1 MRTNAGHC
9 REDMNIE
16 DIHCQIVMRRQRN
29 NQILRELE
37 GGESEMFGG
46 TTSHNNL
53 YEQAGETDTFISRH
67 NSVNKGGTSLLDRT
81 GEHNQTCVP
90 VKEVE
95 ILGPDYCSKR
105 PIFLPLHFPDMLV
118 QQQSAQQQ
126 AQQQA
131 QQEPS
136 NVLSTQSS
144 KPPQ

>member
-46 TTSHNNL
+46 TSHNNL
-53 YEQAGETDTFISRH
+53 YEQAGENDTFISRH
-67 NSVNKGGTSLLDRT
+67 NSVNKTGTSLLDRT
-81 GEHNQTCVP
+81 GEHNQTCVQ
-90 VKEVE
+90 VIKEVE

-118 QQQSAQQQ
+118 QQS

-136 NVLSTQSS
+136 NVLSAQSS
-144 KPPQ
+144 KPPQQ